1 LTPYY
6 FQETAILGAIYSG
19 LAIFALKNNLDMLAC
34 ERSLIVI
41 VVPQKIVQQIGKYR
55 SGMPNVWAKFTLCV
69 GRVTLYTQWRKTQ
82 CQWYL
87 MRDVATHNSR
97 KYLAGVNHVTCLL
110 QPSSKVKVTGYVMYQ
125 HQKCYNSAVGGCINF
140 KLGGN
145 FHCGGKTYK

>member
-19 LAIFALKNNLDMLAC
+19 FAIFALKNNLDMLAC

-41 VVPQKIVQQIGKYR
+41 VVPQKIVQQTGKYR